1 MRPTQH
7 VLVVSHGFQSHYEL
21 GFANGLAEN
30 GLAVVLLGSD
40 TTLSAKLHP
49 SVAFHNIRGSQS
61 PQRSRWRKAWGL
73 LSYHARLLRHCFKHR
88 GEPMV
93 IIGML
98 NPEWLVGVIESFVL
112 RCLAGELALVVHNVL
127 PHNEPSQSK
136 QLAYRLIYRI
146 PHVLLAHTRATQADL
161 QRDFNIQPQ
170 RMLLVPHGL
179 NDAVKP
185 LPISKAAAKA
195 AIGLRPEQ
203 GTVLFFGRVSHYKGA
218 DLLLDALAQ
227 CPDLHLLM
235 IGKSGA
241 DPHCQAVRMRMPG
254 FVEAGR
260 AQWVDAYVDDDTVE
274 RYFAAADV
282 TVLPYRQIDQSGVLL
297 LSLTLG
303 VPVLVTSV
311 GGFSDVVNH
320 ANSMPIA
327 EASTQAVLAALRA
340 FFAEPGRFDRD
351 QVASTVAQLAW
362 KETLS
367 AYSSRWTGRQADAGH
382 APHPGRRDLSIKEPS
397 K

>member
-1 MRPTQH
+1 MSDRF
-7 VLVVSHGFQSHYEL
+7 VLIVSHGFQAHYEL
-21 GFANGLAEN
+21 GFANGLAAN
-30 GLAVVLLGSD
+30 GVRVVLLGSD

-49 SVAFHNIRGSQS
+49 AVKFDNIRRSQD
-61 PQRSRWRKAWGL
+61 PSRTRWKKAAGMIG
-73 LSYHARLLRHCFKHR
+73 YHMRLLRRAWTYR
-88 GEPMV
+88 GRPMV
-93 IIGML
+93 IIGL
-98 NPEWLVGVIESFVL
+98 LDPEWIVGVIEGLIL
-112 RCLAGELALVVHNVL
+112 RLLAGELALVVHNVL
-127 PHNEPSQSK
+127 PHNEPSRSK

-161 QRDFNIQPQ
+161 QRDSNLRPQ
-170 RMLLVPHGL
+170 SMLLVPHGL

-185 LPISKAAAKA
+185 RPISKAAAKA
-195 AIGLRPEQ
+195 AIGLPPGQ
-203 GTVLFFGRVSHYKGA
+203 ATVLFFGRVSHYKGA

-260 AQWVDAYVDDDTVE
+260 AHWVDAYVDDDTVE

-320 ANSMPIA
+320 SNSMPIA
-327 EASTQAVLAALRA
+327 EASAQAVLAALRA
-340 FFAEPGRFDRD
+340 FFAEHGRFDRD
-351 QVASTVAQLAW
+351 QVASTVAHLAW

-382 APHPGRRDLSIKEPS
+382 APHPDRRDLSIKEPS